1 MNNNIE
7 EEKIIYRMM
16 EYRYLKEN
24 GRQISS
30 DPQIN
35 ADLYPSDWYSN
46 DDYLTK
52 AEILGEA
59 IEKKVLINQTEKYK
73 QIQEGIR

>member
-7 EEKIIYRMM
+7 EEKSIYRMM

-30 DPQIN
+30 NPQIN
-35 ADLYPSDWYSN
+35 ADLYS
-46 DDYLTK
+46 
-52 AEILGEA
+52 
-59 IEKKVLINQTEKYK
+59 
-73 QIQEGIR
+73 